1 MQNERLLNQDIGFI
15 DDQAILSSHPS
26 GDSLLDVETPS
37 TSNQASMPISNIKV
51 ETRNDSS
58 KDPVTRPVLH
68 PTSSLMESTD
78 ATTNSVSS
86 NKHPLNLDNL
96 SSQQPKKRK
105 VQSSDLLTDP
115 TNKTAMNASV
125 KTEILDNDVIITKEI
140 KGKESRKKQ
149 AIKQESTCLNLNQTS
164 ATSSAPATSSTS
176 ASLTNTSIN
185 HTDLNTL
192 ASSSLDSISSNY
204 TRDQLVRL
212 QEMVMPTCVPR
223 RSIDLT
229 QNEDTIQ
236 SAYEFWN
243 KLTPQQRQHVEQ
255 CLQNYGVSVD
265 IQSNPQCK
273 FIFYKEVLLNLCF

>member
-15 DDQAILSSHPS
+15 DDQAISSSHPS

-37 TSNQASMPISNIKV
+37 SSNQTSMPISNIKV
-51 ETRNDSS
+51 ETRNDLS

-105 VQSSDLLTDP
+105 VQSSDLLTGP
-115 TNKTAMNASV
+115 TNKIATNASV

-164 ATSSAPATSSTS
+164 ATSSTS

-229 QNEDTIQ
+229 QNENTIQ

-273 FIFYKEVLLNLCF
+273 FIFYKGVLLNLCF